1 MSDNE
6 NKCENCQN
14 RENTSESM
22 LIDLSNQMKEKFEKN
37 EEEVNKLRRDKF
49 HTEVEMMTWFGM
61 ITALD
66 RILSDGSCPPE
77 IQTVSEIL
85 CNQATEWVRLRLT
98 ENNIKI
104 PDFEILDINV
114 ELLTDNNI
122 NE

>member
-37 EEEVNKLRRDKF
+37 EAEVNKLRREKF
-49 HTEVEMMTWFGM
+49 HTEVEMMSWFGM

-66 RILSDGSCPPE
+66 RI
-77 IQTVSEIL
+77 
-85 CNQATEWVRLRLT
+85 
-98 ENNIKI
+98 
-104 PDFEILDINV
+104 
-114 ELLTDNNI
+114 
-122 NE
+122 

>member
-37 EEEVNKLRRDKF
+37 EAEVNKLRRDKF

-85 CNQATEWVRLRLT
+85 CNQATDWVRLRLT
-98 ENNIKI
+98 ENNIKM

>member
-6 NKCENCQN
+6 NKCENCHN

-37 EEEVNKLRRDKF
+37 EAEVNKLRREKF
-49 HTEVEMMTWFGM
+49 HTEVEMMSWFGM

-66 RILSDGSCPPE
+66 RILTESSCPPE

-85 CNQATEWVRLRLT
+85 CSQATDWVRLRLT
-98 ENNIKI
+98 ESSAKI

-114 ELLTDNNI
+114 ELLPDNNV

>member
-37 EEEVNKLRRDKF
+37 EAEVNKLRRDKF

-85 CNQATEWVRLRLT
+85 CNQATDWVRLRLT

-114 ELLTDNNI
+114 ELLTDNNT
-122 NE
+122 NV

>member
-85 CNQATEWVRLRLT
+85 CNQATDWVRLRLT

>member
-37 EEEVNKLRRDKF
+37 EAEVNKLRRDKF

-85 CNQATEWVRLRLT
+85 CNQATDWVRLRLT